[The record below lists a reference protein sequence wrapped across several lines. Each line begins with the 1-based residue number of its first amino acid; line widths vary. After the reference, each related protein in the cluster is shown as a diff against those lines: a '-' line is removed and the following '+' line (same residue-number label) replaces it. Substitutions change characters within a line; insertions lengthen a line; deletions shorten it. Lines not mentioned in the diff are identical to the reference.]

1 MNAVD
6 EVFAAIA
13 KLRRAAAE
21 LPAAVDLTEEYPDLD
36 GAAERLQRAREMP
49 LKYALAD
56 LLEVFI
62 HAHYM
67 ADRPIPEQAV
77 TVARLLN
84 PAPGAAP

>member
-1 MNAVD
+1 VSAVD
-6 EVFAAIA
+6 ELFAAVA
-13 KLRRAAAE
+13 KLRRAAVE

-36 GAAERLQRAREMP
+36 AAAEHLQRASEMP

-67 ADRPIPEQAV
+67 ADRPVPEQAV
-77 TVARLLN
+77 AVARLLN
-84 PAPGAAP
+84 PPAR